1 MIRMGLI
8 AWSAILLAGCAEVT
22 PITTPGGR
30 PGFVVS
36 CDGADS
42 GWEDCY
48 EAASDACDGGRYVV
62 IDRPDRRYASR
73 GGNKRTLVVRC
84 KRRGRDDD

>member
-1 MIRMGLI
+1 MIRMCLI
-8 AWSAILLAGCAEVT
+8 ALSAILLPGCAEVT

-36 CDGADS
+36 CNGPDS

-48 EAASDACDGGRYVV
+48 AAARDACDGGRYVV
-62 IDRPDRRYASR
+62 IDRPGRRYASH
-73 GGNKRTLVVRC
+73 GGGERTLVVRC
-84 KRRGRDDD
+84 KRQGRDDD